1 MGLLSRLRMLFKSK
15 ASAALDRAEDPREL
29 VEYAYSQ
36 QQELLRKT
44 KQGLIEVTTSKVRL
58 EQQAGK
64 LRAQVPRV
72 EQQASRALQ
81 MGREDLARIALQRKQ
96 TVLAEL
102 DQLELQ
108 AAEIGEDE
116 RRLAHTEQELAA
128 RVEQF
133 RVRRD
138 SISARYSAAQAQV
151 RVGEALSGV
160 SGEFA
165 DLGMA
170 MGRAMEK
177 TERMQARVSRDR
189 RSVRGR
195 GTGTARARL
204 LRPGRARARQGDGRP
219 GGRGRAGGP
228 EGHAGPRQEAPG
240 SGRRL
245 RGRRDETYRRRR
257 VMERESLRYLMEVY
271 HALSQL

>member
-1 MGLLSRLRMLFKSK
+1 MLFKSK

-58 EQQAGK
+58 EQQASK

-72 EQQASRALQ
+72 EQQAGRALQ

-116 RRLAHTEQELAA
+116 RLLAHTEQELAV

-138 SISARYSAAQAQV
+138 SISARYSAAQAQ
-151 RVGEALSGV
+151 
-160 SGEFA
+160 
-165 DLGMA
+165 
-170 MGRAMEK
+170 
-177 TERMQARVSRDR
+177 
-189 RSVRGR
+189 
-195 GTGTARARL
+195 
-204 LRPGRARARQGDGRP
+204 
-219 GGRGRAGGP
+219 
-228 EGHAGPRQEAPG
+228 GPRWRGAL
-240 SGRRL
+240 RRL
-245 RGRRDETYRRRR
+245 RR
-257 VMERESLRYLMEVY
+257 VR
-271 HALSQL
+271 